1 MTRPRPE
8 SIPDATVSF
17 TYESAYNQIVQ
28 PVSYVSLSQYFVA
41 HWLPDISAAGL
52 KILLRLRAMGY
63 YDPKKGLQRGDID
76 IDQKELAGLCG
87 LSLSTLKRAFADDTI
102 LSSYVQRV
110 FRAERDPRS
119 GRIVREHYLYVVK
132 MDDVLIPADKALLE
146 DMLQGAAKGKEQGP
160 DCPIAQNDLSVAGPI
175 GQNDLWAVQND
186 PPIAHFEP
194 NSVQNDPPLN
204 RSINTLNTLIT
215 SDTPAARPE
224 SFASLSEEEK
234 EPWLALAELELREN
248 FGLAAWLKTADKARA
263 SLRKQ
268 RAMTLYQKHLAVAAD
283 PAPPPKAPGKLPK
296 CPETP

>member
-1 MTRPRPE
+1 MKRPRPE

-132 MDDVLIPADKALLE
+132 MDDV
-146 DMLQGAAKGKEQGP
+146 P
-160 DCPIAQNDLSVAGPI
+160 DCPIAQNDLSVARPI

>member
-1 MTRPRPE
+1 MKRPRPE
-8 SIPDATVSF
+8 SIPDATISF

-28 PVSYVSLSQYFVA
+28 PGSYVSLSQYFIA
-41 HWLPDISAAGL
+41 HWLPDISAPGL

-87 LSLSTLKRAFADDTI
+87 LSLSTLKRAFADDAI

-132 MDDVLIPADKALLE
+132 MDDVLMPTDKAHLE
-146 DMLQGAAKGKEQGP
+146 DMLQGATKGEEQSADG
-160 DCPIAQNDLSVAGPI
+160 PIAQNDPSAARPI
-175 GQNDLWAVQND
+175 GQNELWAVQND

-204 RSINTLNTLIT
+204 RSLNTLNTLIT

-224 SFASLSEEEK
+224 SFASLSKEDQ
-234 EPWLALAELELREN
+234 EPWLEQAESELREN
-248 FGLAAWLKTADKARA
+248 FGLGAWLKTAAKARA
-263 SLRKQ
+263 DLRWQ
-268 RAMTLYQKHLAVAAD
+268 RAMTLHQKHLAVAAD
-283 PAPPPKAPGKLPK
+283 PTLPPQVSGKPPI
-296 CPETP
+296 CPEPS